1 MIFSNFDHFLNCE
14 PFAAYA
20 RSTWMYK
27 YTRESI
33 FRYTFHSIHGKTAP
47 EIDMQ
52 LMLLL
57 SIIS

>member
-1 MIFSNFDHFLNCE
+1 MIFSNFDHFSNCE

-33 FRYTFHSIHGKTAP
+33 FRYKFHSIHGKTAP

-57 SIIS
+57 CIIS